1 MLEFRVIHPSELSS
15 DEIEAWSAMQSATP
29 VFSSPLMGPHF
40 ARAVGTMRDDAR
52 VAVIHR
58 GGGPIG
64 FFPHHRRPSG
74 FARPIGAPLSDYHGV
89 VTAADERLD
98 GEAILSGARLS
109 AFRFTALI
117 DPFGV
122 FGSDVEASAQGYRV
136 ILLEGE
142 DGYAEKLTTASRNR
156 HRNFRRY
163 SHKLAR
169 EIGPLRL
176 LAHRQSAFFEELL
189 DWKTAQI
196 RRTGVQ
202 DFLAAE
208 WTRGLLRKLLI
219 GEPPLEGLVLSLFAG
234 GRQVAA
240 HFGVKSSGHFHPWIG
255 ASSPDLEAY
264 SPGSV
269 HQWMAIQAMRTL
281 KLRTYDL
288 GPGFGH
294 WKGFFAND
302 SVTVSEGLASTRG
315 ASGRSA
321 RSRENLWLLPG
332 LATNPLAARLRRRL
346 DQIAQTELTL
356 PGRVAGLLGAVAALE
371 RRSASRKPNLEERIS
386 HVLGEE
392 SRP

>member
-1 MLEFRVIHPSELSS
+1 GL
-15 DEIEAWSAMQSATP
+15 
-29 VFSSPLMGPHF
+29 
-40 ARAVGTMRDDAR
+40 
-52 VAVIHR
+52 
-58 GGGPIG
+58 
-64 FFPHHRRPSG
+64 
-74 FARPIGAPLSDYHGV
+74 

-98 GEAILSGARLS
+98 GDAILSGARLS

-122 FGSDVEASAQGYRV
+122 FRSGAETRALGYRV
-136 ILLEGE
+136 VLEEGAE
-142 DGYAEKLTTASRNR
+142 SYAEKLTTASRNR

-163 SHKLAR
+163 SHKLTR
-169 EIGPLRL
+169 EIGPLKL
-176 LAHRQSAFFEELL
+176 VAHRQSACFEELL

-202 DFLAAE
+202 DFLAAD
-208 WTRGLLRKLLI
+208 WTRGLLGKLLI

-234 GRQVAA
+234 ERQVAA
-240 HFGVKSSGHFHPWIG
+240 HFGVRSSGHFHPWIG

-269 HQWMAIQAMRTL
+269 HHWMAIQAMTAL

-302 SVTVSEGLASTRG
+302 FVTVAEGLASTSG
-315 ASGRSA
+315 ASGRHA
-321 RSRENLWLLPG
+321 RSRENLWRLPG

-356 PGRVAGLLGAVAALE
+356 PGRLAGLLGAVASLE
-371 RRSASRKPNLEERIS
+371 KRSASRKPALEERIS
-386 HVLGEE
+386 RVLGEE
-392 SRP
+392 GRP